1 MMVGALLQIGKG
13 IIQEEHIVKL
23 LAEPESEH
31 PSIPR
36 TCAPA
41 NGLTLI
47 DVVYK
52 DGHLSKEP
60 KDIQEW
66 YFMRGYKRRLERLGI
81 VYEVPD
87 PNKEQ
92 EIGNLFDD

>member
-13 IIQEEHIVKL
+13 ILQEADIIKL
-23 LAEPESEH
+23 LAEPDVEH
-31 PSIPR
+31 PQIPR

-47 DVVYK
+47 DVLYK
-52 DGHLSKEP
+52 DGHLSKDA

-92 EIGNLFDD
+92 DIGSLFDD